1 MPCSTT
7 IYCNTPEYYSTT
19 YTTHYHPVHFV
30 SVAKSPL
37 AMADPVAV
45 VDDDLVVV
53 VHAVAVG
60 VVVVGLHAQVA
71 QKAWRQR

>member
-1 MPCSTT
+1 
-7 IYCNTPEYYSTT
+7 
-19 YTTHYHPVHFV
+19 
-30 SVAKSPL
+30 
-37 AMADPVAV
+37 MADPVAV